1 MRRFFV
7 STFLSLIFYTSF
19 FYNSTLAKAEVN
31 NNFINTMATVHITGA
46 VNKPG
51 IYKVPTGMR
60 LVDVLSKA
68 GGLKKEAYVSDLN
81 LTQAISDGTTIHIAN
96 KQEVQKTV
104 LKTNMQIS
112 SNNTKN
118 HVKKPINY
126 KNAKVE
132 KKHKNQSKN
141 NNKNINS
148 NVLININKASEEELS
163 SLPGVGEKLAKN
175 IIIYRAKHG
184 GFKSIDELKNIE
196 RVGDKKFNKLKNR
209 VKI

>member
-1 MRRFFV
+1 MRRLFV
-7 STFLSLIFYTSF
+7 ATFISLIFYTSF

-104 LKTNMQIS
+104 LKTNVQIS
-112 SNNTKN
+112 SNSAKN
-118 HVKKPINY
+118 QVEKPINY

-132 KKHKNQSKN
+132 KKHKNQSKS
-141 NNKNINS
+141 NKNINS

-175 IIIYRAKHG
+175 IIIYRLKHG
-184 GFKSIDELKNIE
+184 GFKSINELKNIE
-196 RVGDKKFNKLKNR
+196 RVGEKKFNKLKNR